1 MIIYSEITEQKYDS
15 VEECLKAEKAHME
28 AERKRKEEAENKQK
42 ELDKAYDEA
51 ISAAERYFE
60 LAGIDEKLINDPL
73 RFIEFLFDF

>member
-1 MIIYSEITEQKYDS
+1 
-15 VEECLKAEKAHME
+15 ME

-60 LAGIDEKLINDPL
+60 LAGIDKKLINDPL